1 MNLSTARSTL
11 RAREIGIR
19 KVVGAQRKE
28 IMLQFLSESVL
39 ISWVAML
46 LSIGITWLAIP
57 WLNKLSGQELSINT
71 LLKWQVII
79 PLVFIPFL
87 VGIVSGIY
95 PALFM
100 SSFQPVKTL
109 KGLLKIGGTNISFR
123 KGLVTLQFAI
133 SIVLIISTAIVFSQ
147 MRYMQNKSLGFDK
160 EHIVTLPYATELSDR
175 YDAFRTE
182 LLSNA
187 NIRNVGRS
195 SRIPT
200 GRLLDAMG
208 ASMASG
214 DTLAPVTA
222 PIKFVMADY
231 DFVPTYGV
239 KVVAGRGFSRDFGTD
254 TGSFLIN
261 EAAAR
266 VLGFKTNEEVVGKNF
281 GYGNR
286 RGKLIGVFNDFHFES
301 MHQKIVPLVLLMP
314 RTPNNYGR
322 ISVKVSGSGTA
333 SALAR
338 IEQSWKK
345 FLPET
350 PYQYNFLDENFE
362 RLYQAES
369 RQKTLF
375 TIFACLAIF
384 IACLGLFG
392 LSAFAISQR
401 IKEIGIRKVLG
412 ANVSTIVSLLSKDF
426 LKLVGIAA
434 VFAFPIAWYA
444 MNQWLQDFAY
454 RITIQWWIFL
464 LAGVVAAAVA
474 LFTISFQAI
483 KAALANPVK
492 SLRTE

>member
-1 MNLSTARSTL
+1 M
-11 RAREIGIR
+11 
-19 KVVGAQRKE
+19 
-28 IMLQFLSESVL
+28 
-39 ISWVAML
+39 
-46 LSIGITWLAIP
+46 
-57 WLNKLSGQELSINT
+57 
-71 LLKWQVII
+71 
-79 PLVFIPFL
+79 
-87 VGIVSGIY
+87 
-95 PALFM
+95 
-100 SSFQPVKTL
+100 
-109 KGLLKIGGTNISFR
+109 
-123 KGLVTLQFAI
+123 
-133 SIVLIISTAIVFSQ
+133 
-147 MRYMQNKSLGFDK
+147 
-160 EHIVTLPYATELSDR
+160 TLPYATELSDR

-333 SALAR
+333 SALAS

-401 IKEIGIRKVLG
+401 IREIGIRKVLG